1 VEGNPHQLVHSLLRI
16 LFPGSGQSHRTLS
29 ILCGAIEN
37 HSGSDN
43 ANCVCGFLDFLLE
56 RRLAMELC
64 RCFYD
69 DHWRSLLYV
78 QRMVGQ
84 NIVRYDG
91 LAIRTP

>member
-1 VEGNPHQLVHSLLRI
+1 
-16 LFPGSGQSHRTLS
+16 
-29 ILCGAIEN
+29 
-37 HSGSDN
+37 
-43 ANCVCGFLDFLLE
+43 
-56 RRLAMELC
+56 MELC